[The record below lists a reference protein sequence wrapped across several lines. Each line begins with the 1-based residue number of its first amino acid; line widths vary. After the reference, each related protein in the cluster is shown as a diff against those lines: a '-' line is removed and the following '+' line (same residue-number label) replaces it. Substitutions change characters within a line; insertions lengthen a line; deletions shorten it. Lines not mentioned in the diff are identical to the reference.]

1 MIFSA
6 RLHSE
11 RCDLCLEKTF
21 LRYQCKTCDYLMCLT
36 CYQKYLSFKYKSC
49 PQCRQILF
57 YDDTGTASRMDDIV
71 PTISNCTLKN
81 YLKIYL
87 ITLLGG
93 IVYWFFFFDY
103 TILSTQMM
111 SYLFFFLFMGM
122 IISIIPYRPT

>member
-6 RLHSE
+6 KLHSKI
-11 RCDLCLEKTF
+11 CDLCLEKTF

-36 CYQKYLSFKYKSC
+36 CYQKYLTFKYKSC

-57 YDDTGTASRMDDIV
+57 YDDTRRASRMDDIV
-71 PTISNCTLKN
+71 PSISMCTLKN

-87 ITLLGG
+87 ITIFGG
-93 IVYWFFFFDY
+93 ILYWFFDY
-103 TILSTQMM
+103 TILGNQMM

-122 IISIIPYRPT
+122 IFHIIPYQTT